1 MLDSVSSENQ
11 SQVLSNKQLNSWVHC
26 KFNESVF
33 NYTWNKLLNLNEQ
46 QLLLCHILK
55 VCPVKVINMWQALTK
70 PLPSNIF
77 NFCRK
82 ILILCLPNKSSLY
95 RWTINEEIQWFLCH
109 HMQTQ
114 PHVLS
119 NREECL
125 NTYTWRHDSVVNS
138 LLQQFSKI
146 LKTSSKISCDSSK
159 SQYYIQKQPPRGVLK
174 KKVFWKYAANIQVN
188 TYAEVW
194 FQ

>member
-1 MLDSVSSENQ
+1 
-11 SQVLSNKQLNSWVHC
+11 
-26 KFNESVF
+26 
-33 NYTWNKLLNLNEQ
+33 
-46 QLLLCHILK
+46 
-55 VCPVKVINMWQALTK
+55 MWQALTK

-119 NREECL
+119 NCEECL

-146 LKTSSKISCDSSK
+146 LKTSSKISCDSNK

-174 KKVFWKYAANIQVN
+174 KKGVLKICSKYTGEHLCRGVISIKLLRNFRKRLETDQISWSDCLYFSRHLAICALKFFVSQLV
-188 TYAEVW
+188 TS
-194 FQ
+194 